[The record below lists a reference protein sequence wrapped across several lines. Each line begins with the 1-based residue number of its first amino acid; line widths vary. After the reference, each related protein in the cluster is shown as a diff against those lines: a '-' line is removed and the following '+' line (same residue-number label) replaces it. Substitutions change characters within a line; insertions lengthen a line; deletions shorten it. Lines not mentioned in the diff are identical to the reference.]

1 MAILQISR
9 IQLRRGL
16 KENLPQL
23 SGAEMGWAVDTR
35 ELYIGNSSSSA
46 SPLPSDKTRILTELD
61 LQGQSFFLGNITLLS
76 GAVSSVAVVI
86 EPSLNSIIVNY
97 SLIGNVDMRTG
108 SMKISSN
115 VAGTSL
121 AYVDDYSES
130 GPLGVT
136 LIPSNT
142 AIPGQITLLYTNT
155 SISNVNLITNSI
167 KFT

>member
-16 KENLPQL
+16 KEQLPQL
-23 SGAEMGWAVDTR
+23 AGAEMGWAVDTR
-35 ELYIGNSSSSA
+35 ELYIGNSTSID
-46 SPLPSDKTRILTELD
+46 SPLPNAKTRILTELD
-61 LQGQSFFLGNITLLS
+61 LQGQAFFLGNITLLS
-76 GAVSSVAVVI
+76 GAISNVAVVI

-97 SLIGNVDMRTG
+97 SLTSNVDMRTG

-121 AYVDDYSES
+121 TYVDDYSES
-130 GPLGVT
+130 GNLGIT
-136 LIPSNT
+136 LTPSVT
-142 AIPGQITLLYTNT
+142 AIPGQITLLYTSTN
-155 SISNVNLITNSI
+155 SSNVNLITNSI